1 MIEETD
7 ETNTMAEAGTSSEAG
22 DAGLMGAIREMSDES
37 EVDVLATSAAG
48 PAAVRGG
55 ALRVL
60 SYGIGALISA
70 GGAAL
75 LFRQLGLVN
84 TGHYVTA
91 VTVVGVVGGVSDLGI
106 SAVGLRESAILDPSK
121 RSELFADLLGLR
133 MVLTASGLAI
143 ALVLVSLGYSRE
155 LAIGVLFAGMGL
167 MLQTIADNL
176 SLQLQVTLRLGTIAV
191 LEVLRQALTVLGML
205 LVVLAGG
212 HLLAFLSLSM
222 PVGVVLLLITARL
235 VRRQRSLRPH
245 FSWQRWRPILMR
257 ILPYSAAVA
266 ASVLYYRVAVLMV
279 SQLSDS
285 TQQGQFGVSYRIID
299 ALTLV
304 PSVLAG
310 AALPIFSRAASE
322 DHERL
327 VYGLGKVFEVGL
339 IVGAGVAL
347 TIGIG
352 SPFIL
357 RLLGG
362 AEYVPA
368 ASVLT
373 IQGIGL
379 GATFVGIVWANG
391 LLSLALYRQILVLN
405 TAGLVGIVIL
415 LALVVP
421 GHGARG
427 AAVATAAGEIFAAIA
442 GGAVLI
448 RRHRSLARSLRSLP
462 RVALAA
468 AVGAASLA
476 IPDLSSLERM
486 VIAGVAYLLVLLALG
501 AYPAELKAMLPPRF
515 GGSLKPAP

>member
-1 MIEETD
+1 
-7 ETNTMAEAGTSSEAG
+7 
-22 DAGLMGAIREMSDES
+22 MSDGDGDGDDEGCGDGDG
-37 EVDVLATSAAG
+37 EGCGEGERARQCRGGAGGAAADVEQEPNVDVLATSAAG

-55 ALRVL
+55 ALRVI
-60 SYGIGALISA
+60 SYGFGAVISA

-91 VTVVGVVGGVSDLGI
+91 VTVVGVVGGISDLGI
-106 SAVGLRESAILDPSK
+106 TAVGLRESAILDQK
-121 RSELFADLLGLR
+121 GRSELFADLLGLR
-133 MVLTASGLAI
+133 ILLTAVGLAVAL
-143 ALVLVSLGYSRE
+143 ALVSIGYASE
-155 LAIGVLFAGMGL
+155 IVVGVLFAGIGL

-176 SLQLQVTLRLGTIAV
+176 ALQLQVTLRLGTIAV

-222 PVGVVLLLITARL
+222 PVGVVLLAITAQL
-235 VRRQRSLRPH
+235 VRRQRSLRPR

-285 TQQGQFGVSYRIID
+285 HQQGLFNASFRIID
-299 ALTLV
+299 VLTLV

-322 DHERL
+322 DHDRL

-352 SPFIL
+352 APFIL
-357 RLLGG
+357 RVLGG
-362 AEYVPA
+362 AQYVPA
-368 ASVLT
+368 AGVLT
-373 IQGIGL
+373 IQSIGL

-405 TAGLVGIVIL
+405 AGGLVGIIVL

-421 GHGARG
+421 DHGARG
-427 AAVATAAGEIFAAIA
+427 AAVATAAGEIGAALA
-442 GGAVLI
+442 SGAVLL
-448 RRHRSLARSLRSLP
+448 RRHRGLARSLRWCRGWRWP
-462 RVALAA
+462 RRWGRLRWR
-468 AVGAASLA
+468 S
-476 IPDLSSLERM
+476 PT
-486 VIAGVAYLLVLLALG
+486 
-501 AYPAELKAMLPPRF
+501 
-515 GGSLKPAP
+515 

>member
-1 MIEETD
+1 MSD
-7 ETNTMAEAGTSSEAG
+7 DGRALGAQRSEA
-22 DAGLMGAIREMSDES
+22 DE
-37 EVDVLATSAAG
+37 EAEIDVLATSAAG

-55 ALRVL
+55 ALRVV
-60 SYGIGALISA
+60 SYGFGALISA

-106 SAVGLRESAILDPSK
+106 TAVGLRESAILDQSR

-133 MVLTASGLAI
+133 LALTSLGLAI
-143 ALVLVSLGYSRE
+143 ALALVSFGYSSE
-155 LAIGVLFAGMGL
+155 ILIGVLFAGIGL
-167 MLQTIADNL
+167 MLQTTADNL
-176 SLQLQVTLRLGTIAV
+176 ALQLQVTLRLGTIAV

-205 LVVLAGG
+205 LIVLAGG
-212 HLLAFLSLSM
+212 HLLAFLSLSI
-222 PVGVVLLLITARL
+222 PVGVVLLVITAQL
-235 VRRQRSLRPH
+235 VRAQRSLRPR

-279 SQLSDS
+279 SQLSNS
-285 TQQGQFGVSYRIID
+285 RQQGLFGVSFRIID
-299 ALTLV
+299 VLTLV

-357 RLLGG
+357 RVLGG
-362 AEYVPA
+362 AQYVPA

-405 TAGLVGIVIL
+405 AGGLLGIIIL

-421 GHGARG
+421 DHGARG
-427 AAVATAAGEIFAAIA
+427 AAVATAAGEIAAA
-442 GGAVLI
+442 LASGVVLI
-448 RRHRSLARSLRSLP
+448 RRHRALASSLRAVP
-462 RVALAA
+462 RVAVAS

-476 IPDLSSLERM
+476 IPDLTSLERTL
-486 VIAGVAYLLVLLALG
+486 IAGVAYLLALLALR
-501 AYPAELKAMLPPRF
+501 AYPQELRAMLPSRF
-515 GGSLKPAP
+515 RGPLKPAA

>member
-1 MIEETD
+1 MS
-7 ETNTMAEAGTSSEAG
+7 AES
-22 DAGLMGAIREMSDES
+22 R
-37 EVDVLATSAAG
+37 VDVLATSAAG

-55 ALRVL
+55 ALRVI
-60 SYGIGALISA
+60 SYAVGALISA

-75 LFRQLGLVN
+75 LFHQLGLVN

-91 VTVVGVVGGVSDLGI
+91 VTVVGVVGGISDLGI
-106 SAVGLRESAILDPSK
+106 TAVGLRESAILDQRA

-133 MVLTASGLAI
+133 LVLTSTGLAI
-143 ALVLVSLGYSRE
+143 ALALVSLGYSSE
-155 LAIGVLFAGMGL
+155 ILTGVLFAGIGL
-167 MLQTIADNL
+167 MLQTTADNL
-176 SLQLQVTLRLGTIAV
+176 ALQLQVTLKLGTIAV

-212 HLLAFLSLSM
+212 QLLAFLSLSI
-222 PVGVVLLLITARL
+222 PVGVVLLAITARL
-235 VRRQRSLRPH
+235 VRGQRSLRPR
-245 FSWQRWRPILMR
+245 FSWQRWQPILMR

-285 TQQGQFGVSYRIID
+285 HQQGLFGVSFRIID
-299 ALTLV
+299 VLTLV
-304 PSVLAG
+304 PSVLAS

-352 SPFIL
+352 APFIL
-357 RLLGG
+357 RVLGG
-362 AEYVPA
+362 AQYVPA

-391 LLSLALYRQILVLN
+391 LLSLAMYRQILMLN
-405 TAGLVGIVIL
+405 AGGLVGIIVL

-421 GHGARG
+421 DHGARG
-427 AAVATAAGEIFAAIA
+427 AAVATAAGEIGAAIA
-442 GGAVLI
+442 SGVVLI
-448 RRHRSLARSLRSLP
+448 RRHRGLLRSLRALP
-462 RVALAA
+462 RVATAT

-476 IPDLSSLERM
+476 IPGVTSLERSL
-486 VIAGVAYLLVLLALG
+486 IAGLAYLLALLALG
-501 AYPAELKAMLPPRF
+501 AYPEELRDILPVRFRGMLKAA
-515 GGSLKPAP
+515 G

>member
-1 MIEETD
+1 MVARKMSEQ
-7 ETNTMAEAGTSSEAG
+7 SS
-22 DAGLMGAIREMSDES
+22 
-37 EVDVLATSAAG
+37 VDVLATSAAG

-55 ALRVL
+55 ALRVI
-60 SYGIGALISA
+60 SYAVGAAISA

-84 TGHYVTA
+84 SGHYVTA

-106 SAVGLRESAILDPSK
+106 TAVGLRESAILDQRG

-133 MVLTASGLAI
+133 MVLTSLGLAI
-143 ALVLVSLGYSRE
+143 ALALVSLGYSSE
-155 LAIGVLFAGMGL
+155 IVIGVLFAGIGL

-176 SLQLQVTLRLGTIAV
+176 ALQLQVTLRLGTIAV

-205 LVVLAGG
+205 LIVLAGG

-222 PVGVVLLLITARL
+222 PVGVVLLAITALL
-235 VRRQRSLRPH
+235 VRRQRSLRPR

-285 TQQGQFGVSYRIID
+285 RQQGLFNVSFRIID
-299 ALTLV
+299 VLTLV
-304 PSVLAG
+304 PSMLAG

-357 RLLGG
+357 RVLGG
-362 AEYVPA
+362 AQYVPA
-368 ASVLT
+368 AGVLT

-405 TAGLVGIVIL
+405 AGGLIGIIVL

-421 GHGARG
+421 DHGARG
-427 AAVATAAGEIFAAIA
+427 AAVATAAGEIGAALA
-442 GGAVLI
+442 SGVVLI
-448 RRHRSLARSLRSLP
+448 RRHRGLARSLRSLP
-462 RVALAA
+462 RVALATA
-468 AVGAASLA
+468 LGAASLA
-476 IPDLSSLERM
+476 IPELTSLERTL
-486 VIAGVAYLLVLLALG
+486 IAGVVYLLALLVLR
-501 AYPAELKAMLPPRF
+501 AYPQELKAMLPSRF
-515 GGSLKPAP
+515 GGSVKAVG